1 MVYGPLKNVLGLSNI
16 TLAYTG
22 GVAIGP
28 DIFVFYRSLGLNLKQ
43 LYGSTEACVFITMQ
57 RNGEVRPDTSG
68 KAAPDVELKIADSG
82 EVMFRGP
89 GTFQGYYKNEEAT
102 RETKSEDGWVH
113 TGDAG
118 FLDDDLDA
126 SEGAAPAQIMED
138 VPTLIVCKVVS
149 GLLAAVSR
157 QDLKLPFEEVVQRF
171 SQFEVGLLL
180 LKF

>member
-1 MVYGPLKNVLGLSNI
+1 MDVAQRVGIDILDGKPVPLKDRLLYALGNILVYGPLKNVLGLSNI

-102 RETKSEDGWVH
+102 RETKSKDGWVH

-118 FLDDDLDA
+118 FLDHPGIFGTRMQNSVGD
-126 SEGAAPAQIMED
+126 EGQ
-138 VPTLIVCKVVS
+138 
-149 GLLAAVSR
+149 LADR
-157 QDLKLPFEEVVQRF
+157 QDE
-171 SQFEVGLLL
+171 
-180 LKF
+180 